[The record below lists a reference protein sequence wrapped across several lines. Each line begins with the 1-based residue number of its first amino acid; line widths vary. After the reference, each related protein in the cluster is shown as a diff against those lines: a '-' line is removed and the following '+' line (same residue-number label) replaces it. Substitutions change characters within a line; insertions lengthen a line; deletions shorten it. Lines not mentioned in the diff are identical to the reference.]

1 MTFTIVGVMPESF
14 RAMDHEQH
22 PDVVIPLESEPLV
35 DAPFNGIAA
44 GYQVWWM
51 WIGAR
56 LKEGIS
62 IEQAAAFLKA
72 KSFSMTHGKETPL
85 QFKLNGYKLEDL
97 HVTAESGLAGYSMV

>member
-1 MTFTIVGVMPESF
+1 
-14 RAMDHEQH
+14 MDHDQH
-22 PDVVIPLESEPLV
+22 PDVFIPLESEPLV

-97 HVTAESGLAGYSMV
+97 HVTAESGLAGYSMVRFRFANPCEC